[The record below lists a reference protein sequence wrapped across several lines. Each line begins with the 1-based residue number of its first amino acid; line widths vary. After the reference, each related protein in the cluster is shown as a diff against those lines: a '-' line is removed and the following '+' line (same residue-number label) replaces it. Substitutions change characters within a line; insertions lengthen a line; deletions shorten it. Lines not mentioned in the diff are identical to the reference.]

1 MAEDSQLPKSENLY
15 YKQPNDP
22 VKMQQ
27 LWKVMDDLKKG
38 LITATEAIGLL
49 NENAVVPDGVAKGDL
64 IAFNGTDWV
73 IVTAGPDRSLVG
85 YDSTAAAGITDYTP
99 AEVVADGLTATD
111 TDTVAITIAVND
123 ISADVITQM
132 SVTSDVN
139 GVMLDGDEASP
150 GNSEYYGT
158 DGAGVKGFHALPSGG
173 VASVTDDGNGVVSVD
188 NTDTANPVIEF
199 NGVNV
204 DGVTIT
210 GDGTSG
216 SPLVAVAPTIPPECL
231 ATTGALITHTGA
243 GETIVWASE
252 DLAGLIGNNDVCE
265 IFAESRR
272 TTGAGTLTQ
281 NMYFNTVN
289 NSLVGATLI
298 AQVATGGSQTLQ
310 NRNHVKWLNV
320 NNSGTSTPT
329 TGIASVFG
337 ALPYTF
343 TTNNTTTFYLL
354 LTLTQGTGGDTSTV
368 YKAGILIAR
377 V

>member
-1 MAEDSQLPKSENLY
+1 MAEDPQLPKSENLY

-38 LITATEAIGLL
+38 LITATEAIELL

-64 IAFNGTDWV
+64 IAFDGTDWV
-73 IVTAGPDRSLVG
+73 IVAAGPDRSLVG
-85 YDSTAAAGITDYTP
+85 YDSTAAAGITDYS
-99 AEVVADGLTATD
+99 AADVVADGLQKTD

-158 DGAGVKGFHALPSGG
+158 DGAGVKGFHALP
-173 VASVTDDGNGVVSVD
+173 
-188 NTDTANPVIEF
+188 
-199 NGVNV
+199 
-204 DGVTIT
+204 
-210 GDGTSG
+210 
-216 SPLVAVAPTIPPECL
+216 APTIPPECL

-243 GETIVWASE
+243 GETIVWASS

-272 TTGAGTLTQ
+272 TTGAGTLTM
-281 NMYFNTVN
+281 NMYFNTSAVT
-289 NSLVGATLI
+289 LVGATLI

-329 TGIASVFG
+329 TGVASVFG

-343 TTNNTTTFYLL
+343 TTDNTTTFYLL